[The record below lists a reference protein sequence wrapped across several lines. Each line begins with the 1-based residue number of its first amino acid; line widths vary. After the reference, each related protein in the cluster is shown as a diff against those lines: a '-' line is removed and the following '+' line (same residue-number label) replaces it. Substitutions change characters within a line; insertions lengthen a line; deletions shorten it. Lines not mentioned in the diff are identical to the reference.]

1 MLSRGSSP
9 GFTYMTELTVLIRNC
24 LKGRRKYQEEL
35 YSRYSGLVMGICMRY
50 ARDQSQA
57 EDIFQEAFI
66 KVYQNLPE
74 LQEPNALP
82 GWVKKIAVNTALNYI
97 RPRVDRIDPIND
109 QTDADDQEY
118 HRLIDHLTNEQLI
131 SIINEM
137 PEGYRFVFNMSVI
150 DGYNHRE
157 ISDHLGI
164 AESTS
169 RSQLTAAKKLLR
181 QRLKKLGI
189 NRYESVN

>member
-1 MLSRGSSP
+1 
-9 GFTYMTELTVLIRNC
+9 
-24 LKGRRKYQEEL
+24 
-35 YSRYSGLVMGICMRY
+35 MGVCMRY
-50 ARDQSQA
+50 AKDRTQA
-57 EDIFQEAFI
+57 EDIFQESFI
-66 KVYQNLPE
+66 KIYQGLKE
-74 LQEPNALP
+74 LNDPLAFP
-82 GWVKKIAVNTALNYI
+82 GWVRRIAVNTALNYI
-97 RPRVDRIDPIND
+97 RPRVDQTDRMDN

-118 HRLIDHLTNEQLI
+118 HRLIDRLTNEQLVT
-131 SIINEM
+131 IINEM

-157 ISDHLGI
+157 ISDQLGI

-181 QRLKKLGI
+181 NRLKKLGI

>member
-1 MLSRGSSP
+1 
-9 GFTYMTELTVLIRNC
+9 MTELSLLIRNC
-24 LKGRRKYQEEL
+24 LKGQRKYQEEL
-35 YSRYSGLVMGICMRY
+35 YTRFSGLVMGVCMRY
-50 ARDQSQA
+50 ARDKSQA

-66 KVYQNLPE
+66 KIYQSLKE
-74 LQEPNALP
+74 LQDPNALP
-82 GWVKKIAVNTALNYI
+82 GWVKRIAVNTALNYI
-97 RPRVDRIDPIND
+97 RPRVDQTDSIND
-109 QTDADDQEY
+109 QMDADDQEY
-118 HRLIDHLTNEQLI
+118 HRLIDHLTNEQLV

-157 ISDHLGI
+157 ISDQLDI

-181 QRLKKLGI
+181 ERLKKLGI

>member
-1 MLSRGSSP
+1 
-9 GFTYMTELTVLIRNC
+9 
-24 LKGRRKYQEEL
+24 
-35 YSRYSGLVMGICMRY
+35 MRY
-50 ARDQSQA
+50 ARDRTQA
-57 EDIFQEAFI
+57 EDIFQESFI
-66 KVYQNLPE
+66 KIYQGLKE
-74 LQEPNALP
+74 LNDPLAFP
-82 GWVKKIAVNTALNYI
+82 GWVKRIAVNTALNYI
-97 RPRVDRIDPIND
+97 RPRVDQTDRMDN

-118 HRLIDHLTNEQLI
+118 HRLIDRLTNEQLVT
-131 SIINEM
+131 IINEM

-157 ISDHLGI
+157 ISDQLGI

-181 QRLKKLGI
+181 NRLKKLGI

>member
-1 MLSRGSSP
+1 
-9 GFTYMTELTVLIRNC
+9 
-24 LKGRRKYQEEL
+24 
-35 YSRYSGLVMGICMRY
+35 MRY

-66 KVYQNLPE
+66 KVYQNLSE

-97 RPRVDRIDPIND
+97 RPRVDRTDPIND

-118 HRLIDHLTNEQLI
+118 HRLIDHLTNEQLV